1 MNVSIN
7 EVGSAPSLMWERL
20 TKREDVTA
28 RVWAQ
33 RKAPPTPKRVHGTRH
48 SKV

>member
-28 RVWAQ
+28 GLGPAESS
-33 RKAPPTPKRVHGTRH
+33 AYT
-48 SKV
+48 